1 MMRDN
6 CYMFFQTRGVCC
18 EVVMMSGPFKVL
30 AMVMLMLP
38 GMAWADFLE
47 ERIGEASG
55 ADSLLLDPQEA
66 LLSRQPAAVIYPAH
80 RDMTQPGFSMS
91 YTDSYTDPM
100 RDYGYTASSSL
111 FNPTQDRRF
120 SATAV
125 GLTLSDRIGVFGK
138 VGLRYP
144 NSGASP
150 VTLTDGKGYVLPLA
164 RRYGVG
170 LNVRASEVLS
180 LQFQWERHA
189 PGGVGAGVDPSKSDW
204 DPWKEKNV
212 FGAGM
217 RVGF

>member
-1 MMRDN
+1 
-6 CYMFFQTRGVCC
+6 
-18 EVVMMSGPFKVL
+18 MMSGPFKLL

-47 ERIGEASG
+47 ERIGQAG
-55 ADSLLLDPQEA
+55 AANSLLLNSQVA
-66 LLSRQPAAVIYPAH
+66 LLSREPAIVYPTH
-80 RDMTQPGFSMS
+80 RFSTQPGFSMS
-91 YTDSYTDPM
+91 YTDSDTDPM
-100 RDYGYTASSSL
+100 RDYGSAVSTSL
-111 FNPTQDRRF
+111 FHPTQDRRF
-120 SATAV
+120 SATAAD
-125 GLTLSDRIGVFGK
+125 LTLSDRIGVFGK

-144 NSGASP
+144 HSGASP
-150 VTLTDGKGYVLPLA
+150 VALTDGKGYVLPLA

>member
-1 MMRDN
+1 
-6 CYMFFQTRGVCC
+6 
-18 EVVMMSGPFKVL
+18 MMSGPLKVL

-38 GMAWADFLE
+38 GMSWADFLE
-47 ERIGEASG
+47 ERIGQAGG

-66 LLSRQPAAVIYPAH
+66 LLSRQQAAIMYPTH

-91 YTDSYTDPM
+91 YTDSDTDPM
-100 RDYGYTASSSL
+100 RDYGSTVSTPL
-111 FNPTQDRRF
+111 FHPQDKRF

-125 GLTLSDRIGVFGK
+125 DLTLSDRIGVFGK

-144 NSGASP
+144 HSGTSP